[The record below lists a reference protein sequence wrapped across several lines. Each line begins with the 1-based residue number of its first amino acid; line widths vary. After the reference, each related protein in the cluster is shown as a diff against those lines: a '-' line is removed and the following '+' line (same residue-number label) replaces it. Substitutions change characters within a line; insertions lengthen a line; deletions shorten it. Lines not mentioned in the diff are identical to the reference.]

1 MKVTMEFGNFVH
13 SLIFKIC
20 FEYINKSCLKKMDIE
35 HKSIIH
41 GYEGH
46 KTVNNPSSNFTND
59 QVLGNDKH
67 LW

>member
-41 GYEGH
+41 GYEGQ
-46 KTVNNPSSNFTND
+46 KTLNNPSSNFTND